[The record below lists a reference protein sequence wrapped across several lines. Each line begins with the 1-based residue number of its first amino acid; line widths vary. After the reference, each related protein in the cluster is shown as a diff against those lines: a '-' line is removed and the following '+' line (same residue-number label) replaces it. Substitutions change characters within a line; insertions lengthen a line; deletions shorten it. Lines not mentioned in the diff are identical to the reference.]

1 MKKEKEKKE
10 KKDKKGTGGHA
21 EESVNVVNQAGSSE
35 ETTEETSAKKPKKG
49 KKRIFIILGIAIV
62 VLVIGLIYRW
72 ISLGYE
78 TTDNAQIDA
87 DIIPVRSSV
96 SGYVQEVLFLDNQWV
111 VKGAV
116 LVLINDQEFVAR
128 VAQAEAALEN
138 AKANLIAVR
147 NNSNAS
153 DLNANAAF
161 LSSETT
167 AQNID
172 VASARLSKV
181 QEDFSRIKNMYA
193 SKAATKSEFDA
204 VQAELAVAQAQ
215 YKAAKNQYKASSAQS
230 DGVKSQAVGQ
240 KSLIAL
246 AEALVKQRNAELT
259 LAKTQLGYTVVKAPC
274 SGIVSRRSVDN
285 GQFITTGTPIC
296 SAIDNTSLW
305 VTANFKETQIENMKP
320 GQKVKVE
327 IDAYPDMDL
336 EGVLDSYIGA
346 TGSKFSLLPPD
357 NSTGNFVKIVQRVP
371 VKIKFKKLTK
381 QQQMI
386 LFPGL
391 SVYVS
396 VKTK

>member
-1 MKKEKEKKE
+1 MKKEKEKK
-10 KKDKKGTGGHA
+10 DKTGAEGHA
-21 EESVNVVNQAGSSE
+21 EEPTNVVNQAESSE
-35 ETTEETSAKKPKKG
+35 EINEESSAKKPKKG

-72 ISLGYE
+72 MSLGSE

-87 DIIPVRSSV
+87 DIIPVRASV

-111 VKGAV
+111 EKGEV

-181 QEDFSRIKNMYA
+181 QEDFKRIKNMYA

-320 GQKVKVE
+320 GQLVKVE

-391 SVYVS
+391 SAYVS